1 MIATVTLN
9 PSLDK
14 TVYVDALALDD
25 TNRARRFRYD
35 PGGKGLNVSR
45 VLWELGQPS
54 VLFGFVGGHT
64 GDRVEKYLTDEG
76 LTCDFNR
83 TSNETRENLI
93 LTVDGADGQT
103 RISLPGP
110 PIREDEL
117 HRLMRKIAARSA
129 DFDYLVLS
137 GSLPPGVPKDIYA
150 TLAEEAR
157 LRGDKVVLDADGE
170 ALAAGLAAKPY
181 LVKPNRYELERL
193 IGKPLPDAAAIHAAL
208 DEVKEQATY
217 WIVSQGS
224 GRLIAHGPEGR
235 FEVEP
240 PPVKARSSVGA
251 GDSLVAGLIHRLS
264 LGEGLE
270 QALAWGVACGAACA
284 ASVGTEL
291 AHYRDVLTILPKVK
305 VAPAGAR
312 AR

>member
-45 VLWELGQPS
+45 VLWELGEPS
-54 VLFGFVGGHT
+54 VLFGFLGGHT
-64 GDRVEKYLTDEG
+64 GSRVEKYLTDEG
-76 LTCDFNR
+76 LKCDFNW
-83 TSNETRENLI
+83 TANETRENLI
-93 LTVDGADGQT
+93 LTVEGADAQT

-117 HRLMRKIAARSA
+117 HRLMRKIAARSRE
-129 DFDYLVLS
+129 FDYLVLS

-150 TLAEEAR
+150 TLASEAR
-157 LRGDKVVLDADGE
+157 LRGDKVVLDADGP
-170 ALAAGLAAKPY
+170 ALTAGLKARPY

-193 IGKPLPDAAAIHAAL
+193 IGRELPDAEAIHRAL
-208 DEVKEQATY
+208 DELKEQATY
-217 WIVSQGS
+217 WIVSQG
-224 GRLIAHGPEGR
+224 GGQLIAQGPEGR
-235 FEVEP
+235 FEVSP
-240 PPVKARSSVGA
+240 PEVKARSSVGA
-251 GDSLVAGLIHRLS
+251 GDSLVAGLLYRLS
-264 LGEGLE
+264 REAGLE
-270 QALAWGVACGAACA
+270 DALRWGVACGAACA

-291 AHYRDVLTILPKVK
+291 AHYRDVQVFLPEVEIRQ
-305 VAPAGAR
+305 VSR
-312 AR
+312 